1 MPDCVELVVLNRA
14 PLGLAGRVALA
25 GRLLFDDAPPERVRW
40 QADTRLIWLDERPHL
55 LQRQQEWR
63 GGGAGTWRRCGEPGS
78 WAVLTVR
85 SWCRLA

>member
-1 MPDCVELVVLNRA
+1 MPDGVDLVILNRA
-14 PLGLAGRVALA
+14 PLWLAGRMALA

-63 GGGAGTWRRCGEPGS
+63 EAVLARGRRCRNPGS